1 MNKRFRKAL
10 MFMIFGFLFLTT
22 GCNTSSFCTTKDKA
36 NIRNAYAEKI
46 TIAAVNYYENEYDLE
61 NEEKVALTSD
71 YTVLFNET
79 FLTHLEEKEY
89 LSAINMN
96 NLFEDEE
103 FDDTFQELHKL
114 TSYLYLTDAQKTE
127 ATEPTDLGS
136 VAKYYNAHKALFENQ
151 QYYYLD
157 ADNKWTNPKTEY
169 STIQKELFTANPQ
182 ACLTN
187 TATEDVS
194 GATIEG
200 KTWGDAWDEGL
211 LEGLFVYPIS
221 WLLYTFT
228 NLIGSTGIGQ
238 VIAIFI
244 TTMLVRLL
252 TVTFSLKSTVQAQ
265 KMQLLKP
272 EMDKIQAKYAGRQ
285 NDPLAKQKMQ
295 QEMMKLYSK
304 FKINPLT
311 SLITPF
317 LSMPIFFAMWG
328 AVSRTAIIRKGS
340 LFGLNM
346 STTLNIGIFR
356 GNIFAI
362 ILFILMIIGQ
372 FCSMKLPQWI
382 AKRKAGKKVRLED
395 PRTQNM
401 PNQGKMMTNFFLVMI
416 IVMGFMLPAAM
427 SVYWIAGSVFAV
439 VQTLLINRY
448 TAKHENKGF

>member
-1 MNKRFRKAL
+1 

-46 TIAAVNYYENEYDLE
+46 TIAVVNYYENDYKVE
-61 NEEKVALTSD
+61 NKTELTSD
-71 YTVLFNET
+71 YKVLFNEEFLANLEDNK
-79 FLTHLEEKEY
+79 FLTT
-89 LSAINMN
+89 SNMN
-96 NLFEDEE
+96 NLFEEE
-103 FDDTFQELHKL
+103 NFDDTFKELHEL
-114 TSYLYLTDAQKTE
+114 TDYIYLTDEQKVN
-127 ATEPTDLGS
+127 ASEPTVIPNS
-136 VAKYYNAHKALFENQ
+136 VAKYYEAHKVLFENQ
-151 QYYYLD
+151 QYYYLND
-157 ADNKWTNPKTEY
+157 ENKWTNPKTDY
-169 STIQKELFTANPQ
+169 STIQKELYTANPQ

-187 TATEDVS
+187 TPTNDVS

-252 TVTFSLKSTVQAQ
+252 TVVFSLKSTVQAQ
-265 KMQLLKP
+265 RMQQLKP
-272 EMDKIQAKYAGRQ
+272 EMDKIQAKYAMKQ
-285 NDPLAKQKMQ
+285 NDPIAKQKMQ

-346 STTLNIGIFR
+346 STTLNTGIFR

-362 ILFILMIIGQ
+362 VLFILMIIGQ
-372 FCSMKLPQWI
+372 FCSMKLPQWV
-382 AKRKAGKKVRLED
+382 ANRKSKKKVRLED
-395 PRTQNM
+395 PRTKNV

-427 SVYWIAGSVFAV
+427 SVYWIAGSVFAII
-439 VQTLLINRY
+439 QTFLINFY
-448 TAKHENKGF
+448 TSRKEKTNL

>member
-1 MNKRFRKAL
+1 MNKRFKFVL

-22 GCNTSSFCTTKDKA
+22 GCSTSSFCTTKDKA

-46 TIAAVNYYENEYDLE
+46 TIAVVNYYENDYIIEGKADLT
-61 NEEKVALTSD
+61 AD
-71 YTVLFNET
+71 YKILFTKE
-79 FLTHLEEKEY
+79 FLADLEEKEF
-89 LSAINMN
+89 LNTTNMN
-96 NLFEDEE
+96 NLFEEE
-103 FDDTFQELHKL
+103 NFEDTFQKLHKY
-114 TSYLYLTDAQKTE
+114 TSYLYLTDEQKE
-127 ATEPTDLGS
+127 NATETVPSET
-136 VAKYYNAHKALFENQ
+136 VINKYYQAHKTLFENQ

-157 ADNKWTNPKTEY
+157 DENKWTNPKTDY
-169 STIQKELFTANPQ
+169 STIQKDLFTANPQ

-187 TATEDVS
+187 TPTDDIR

-211 LEGLFVYPIS
+211 LEGLFLYPIS

-244 TTMLVRLL
+244 TTMLVRLI
-252 TVTFSLKSTVQAQ
+252 TVVFSLKSTLAAQ

-272 EMDKIQAKYAGRQ
+272 EMDKIQAKYAGKQ
-285 NDPLAKQKMQ
+285 NDPIAKQRMQ
-295 QEMMKLYSK
+295 QEMMKLYTK
-304 FKINPLT
+304 YKINPLT

-346 STTLNIGIFR
+346 STTLNIGIFK

-362 ILFILMIIGQ
+362 VLFILMIIGQ

-382 AKRKAGKKVRLED
+382 ATKKSKKKVRLED

-448 TAKHENKGF
+448 TAKKENQNI

>member
-1 MNKRFRKAL
+1 MNKKFKFIL

-46 TIAAVNYYENEYDLE
+46 TIAVVNYYENDYKVE
-61 NEEKVALTSD
+61 NKTELTSD
-71 YTVLFNET
+71 YKVLFNEEFLANLEDNK
-79 FLTHLEEKEY
+79 FLTT
-89 LSAINMN
+89 SNMN
-96 NLFEDEE
+96 NLFEEE
-103 FDDTFQELHKL
+103 NFDDTFKELHEL
-114 TSYLYLTDAQKTE
+114 TDYIYLTDEQKVN
-127 ATEPTDLGS
+127 ASEPTVIPNS
-136 VAKYYNAHKALFENQ
+136 VAKYYKAHKVLFENQ
-151 QYYYLD
+151 QYYYLND
-157 ADNKWTNPKTEY
+157 ENKWTNPKTDY
-169 STIQKELFTANPQ
+169 STIQKELYTANPQ

-187 TATEDVS
+187 TPTNDVS

-252 TVTFSLKSTVQAQ
+252 TVVFSLKSTVQAQ
-265 KMQLLKP
+265 RMQQLKP
-272 EMDKIQAKYAGRQ
+272 EMDKIQAKYAMKQ
-285 NDPLAKQKMQ
+285 NDPIAKQKMQ

-346 STTLNIGIFR
+346 STTLNTGIFR

-362 ILFILMIIGQ
+362 VLFILMIIGQ
-372 FCSMKLPQWI
+372 FCSMKLPQWV
-382 AKRKAGKKVRLED
+382 ANRKSKKKVRLED
-395 PRTQNM
+395 PRTKNV

-427 SVYWIAGSVFAV
+427 SVYWIAGSVFAII
-439 VQTLLINRY
+439 QTFLINFY
-448 TAKHENKGF
+448 TSRKEKTNL

>member
-1 MNKRFRKAL
+1 MNKKFRKVL

-46 TIAAVNYYENEYDLE
+46 TIAVVNYYENDYQVE
-61 NEEKVALTSD
+61 NKVALSSD
-71 YTVLFNET
+71 YKVLFSDE
-79 FLTHLEEKEY
+79 FLTHLETVEY
-89 LSAINMN
+89 LNTTNMN
-96 NLFEDEE
+96 NLFEEE
-103 FDDTFQELHKL
+103 NFDDTFKELNKV
-114 TSYLYLTDAQKTE
+114 TSYLYLTDEQKTD
-127 ATEPTDLGS
+127 ASEPVVGTS
-136 VAKYYNAHKALFENQ
+136 ISKYYEAHKILFENQ
-151 QYYYLD
+151 QYYYLND
-157 ADNKWTNPKTEY
+157 ENKWTNPKTDY
-169 STIQKELFTANPQ
+169 STLQKDLYTANPQ

-187 TATEDVS
+187 TPTEDVS
-194 GATIEG
+194 GAQIEG

-228 NLIGSTGIGQ
+228 NLIGSSGIGQ

-252 TVTFSLKSTVQAQ
+252 TVVFSLKSTVQAQ

-272 EMDKIQAKYAGRQ
+272 EMDKIQAKYAMKQ
-285 NDPLAKQKMQ
+285 NDPIAKQKMQ

-346 STTLNIGIFR
+346 STTLNAGIFR

-372 FCSMKLPQWI
+372 FCSMKLPQWV
-382 AKRKAGKKVRLED
+382 ANRKSKKKVRLED
-395 PRTQNM
+395 PRTKNV

-427 SVYWIAGSVFAV
+427 SVYWIAGSVFAIL
-439 VQTLLINRY
+439 QTCLINYY
-448 TAKHENKGF
+448 TARKEKSNF